1 MVSSERI
8 HISGGCH
15 ASEHWGIWGEFF
27 WFCLKI
33 FVPQKAMVPEKKP
46 GPWMA
51 EPGHMFESVGSR

>member
-1 MVSSERI
+1 MQVNT
-8 HISGGCH
+8 G
-15 ASEHWGIWGEFF
+15 GIWGEFF